1 MLDPITDTT
10 TIITLA
16 TFIKDLIDLGQ
27 SIKELIEKV
36 TENRRR
42 IRNLTNHILHTLADL
57 AILSRGHEDK
67 FAPPPL
73 LCRKNAELLATARVS
88 LRP

>member
-1 MLDPITDTT
+1 MMDPITATT

-27 SIKELIEKV
+27 SIKESIEKV

-42 IRNLTNHILHTLADL
+42 IRDLTNEILHTLADL
-57 AILSRGHEDK
+57 ANLSQRHKDE
-67 FAPPPL
+67 FEAPAL
-73 LCRKNAELLATARVS
+73 LSALGNLKA
-88 LRP
+88 